1 MELSLDFE
9 VIKMNKYFLKRILMM
24 IPVFIGIS
32 IVIFTLINIAPG
44 DPYGNIVEGQLS
56 ISAAD
61 KEAAL
66 KAMGHYDPVY
76 VKYGKWM
83 SKLIQGDM
91 GTSIRYNEP
100 VSDIIGRRISNT
112 FFLSIITLICTTF
125 IAVPLGVISSVKPY
139 GLKDRILTILAFIGI
154 SIPGF
159 FIALVMVKIFA
170 VDLRILPISGMA
182 TLGKDI
188 SGIDKVI
195 DVAKHMVLPVLS
207 MTIVEV
213 ASLMRYTRS
222 SMLDVFNQNYIRT
235 ARAKGLSE
243 KIVIYKHAFRNA
255 LIPIVT
261 LLSLS
266 LGYIFAGTILIET
279 IFVWPGMGTLFYQSI
294 TNRDYPLVMGC
305 AMILS
310 LCILLANLL
319 SDIVYC
325 IVDPRIRLK

>member
-1 MELSLDFE
+1 
-9 VIKMNKYFLKRILMM
+9 MNKYFIKRIFMM

-76 VKYGKWM
+76 IKYGKWM
-83 SKLIQGDM
+83 GKLLRGDM

-112 FFLSIITLICTTF
+112 FFLSIVTLICTTL
-125 IAVPLGVISSVKPY
+125 IAVPLGVASSVRPY
-139 GLKDRILTILAFIGI
+139 SIKDKILTILAFIGI

-159 FIALVMVKIFA
+159 FIALVVVKIFA
-170 VDLRILPISGMA
+170 VDLRLLPISGIA
-182 TLGKDI
+182 TLGQEL
-188 SGIDKVI
+188 SGLDKVI
-195 DVAKHMVLPVLS
+195 DVAKHMILPVLS

-222 SMLDVFNQNYIRT
+222 SMLDVFSQNYIRT

-279 IFVWPGMGTLFYQSI
+279 IFVWPGMGTLFYQAI
-294 TNRDYPLVMGC
+294 ANRDYPLVMGC